1 MLTLSTAASG
11 HGRRT
16 SSTSTTTINQ
26 IRGSRDP
33 SRTDT
38 PTAEGNDQ
46 RRDPFVGRPSIN
58 RPQPPVAPFL
68 RSPPLEE
75 EDLSSSSP
83 ESDSEDEALPAQRFR
98 RFGQY
103 SIHRAGL
110 RDDEDEEDDAPAFLP
125 LHRESEQGPRDRP
138 AQELS
143 ATLRL
148 DAERAA
154 IARRRIAERSGKRM
168 PVASES
174 SASSMSSSAPVAGQG
189 GQAGAT
195 LSPQRSG
202 EPSRLSPRKSHTSA
216 TQASDGT
223 PSMGSSFSDLD
234 GKLDSDEILIRRH
247 IDSSADASVTQSA
260 LEEALMS
267 NMQHGGMASRM
278 STISQALRSRYLQ

>member
-1 MLTLSTAASG
+1 VYKRPSVALHLLVYMVLILATVASG

-38 PTAEGNDQ
+38 PTAEGSEQ
-46 RRDPFVGRPSIN
+46 RRDSYPRRPSIN

-83 ESDSEDEALPAQRFR
+83 ESDSEDEADLPAQRFR

-103 SIHRAGL
+103 SIHRTGL
-110 RDDEDEEDDAPAFLP
+110 RDDDDDEDDAPAFLP
-125 LHRESEQGPRDRP
+125 LHHEPEQGPRDR
-138 AQELS
+138 ATQELS

-154 IARRRIAERSGKRM
+154 IARRRIAERSGHRM
-168 PVASES
+168 PIASES
-174 SASSMSSSAPVAGQG
+174 SASSMSSGAPVAVQG

-202 EPSRLSPRKSHTSA
+202 EPARLSPRKSHTSG

-234 GKLDSDEILIRRH
+234 GKFGLNW
-247 IDSSADASVTQSA
+247 VV
-260 LEEALMS
+260 M
-267 NMQHGGMASRM
+267 
-278 STISQALRSRYLQ
+278 